1 MVQPAQQTR
10 EWQEEDEDGTHE
22 HNYFNM
28 PFDGI
33 QKLLRA
39 ISDLEVPARLP
50 SCVYQL
56 VLMLFA
62 SSCLNPEL

>member
-33 QKLLRA
+33 QKLFQA
-39 ISDLEVPARLP
+39 ISELEVRTCWPPTCRNLLTVLS
-50 SCVYQL
+50 SCVY
-56 VLMLFA
+56 
-62 SSCLNPEL
+62 

>member
-39 ISDLEVPARLP
+39 ISDLEVPAR
-50 SCVYQL
+50 
-56 VLMLFA
+56 
-62 SSCLNPEL
+62 